1 MAKGNGIVSLITGK
15 FGNLVGYR
23 NTNSNNRE
31 TQAIRAYVA
40 QVFNPKSSNQALQ
53 RVKLTPAQN
62 FYRAFQDPLDHA
74 FQNVKFGQRNRQRFI
89 SLAMKQ
95 PSFPGVVKGSRV
107 IPAFPY
113 QISEGSLP
121 IEVRAAAYAA
131 QGTGSVGF
139 PTFNVDGMT
148 ITADMTIGAFSQ
160 ALLANNPQLENGD
173 ELHFMALVHYVPED
187 ANVTHQF
194 TIVLN
199 TEDTLTKIEDV
210 IGGQPL
216 TFGLSDPLM
225 NISAT
230 GNGNDYVLFGAGLIV
245 SRRYQSGWQY
255 STSFF
260 GCSQA
265 GDAAF
270 NTPEL
275 RAAAAESYA
284 AGASELTSDR
294 TLQQADNETIN
305 QGVVVRSLST
315 TTFALT
321 PALIAAGWTAATN
334 TCTVAVMSDGTRR
347 VVVKSQSNHRLCPVR
362 YDDGVGYV
370 TINRTHSGTTPRNE
384 PIAMEDTTL
393 FGNTTINVNDLPFV

>member
-89 SLAMKQ
+89 SLAMKM

-121 IEVRAAAYAA
+121 MEIRPTQYS
-131 QGTGSVGF
+131 TGGGDMIGF
-139 PTFNVDGMT
+139 PTVSVDGMT
-148 ITADMTIGAFSQ
+148 ITSDMTVAAFSTGV
-160 ALLANNPQLENGD
+160 LERNPQLTNGD
-173 ELHFMALVHYVPED
+173 EFHFMCLVHYVAENV
-187 ANVTHQF
+187 NVTHQF

-199 TEDTLTKIEDV
+199 NEDTLTKIEDL
-210 IGGQPL
+210 IGNQPVSIPAMETSL
-216 TFGLSDPLM
+216 AVT
-225 NISAT
+225 AT
-230 GNGNDYVLFGAGLIV
+230 GTGDDYVLYGAGLII

-255 STSFF
+255 SSSFF
-260 GCSQA
+260 GPTAS

-294 TLQQADNETIN
+294 TLQQADNDTIN
-305 QGVVVRSLST
+305 QGVVVRSLT
-315 TTFALT
+315 TATFALT

-362 YDDGVGYV
+362 YDEGVGYV

-384 PIAMEDTTL
+384 LVAMEDTTL
-393 FGNTTINVNDLPFV
+393 FGNTTINVNDLPLV